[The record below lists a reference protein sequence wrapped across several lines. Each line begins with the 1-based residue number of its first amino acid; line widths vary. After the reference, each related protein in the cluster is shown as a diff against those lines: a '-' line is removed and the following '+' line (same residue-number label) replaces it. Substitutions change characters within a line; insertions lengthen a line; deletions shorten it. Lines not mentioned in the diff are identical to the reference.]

1 MPVRSIGSSP
11 TLHGVNHTL
20 LEGME
25 DDIVDDIKRVVRQA
39 VANPVG
45 NNLARQIK
53 ESLDN
58 EIVLEDEDEHWN
70 CMVITRDGKSNY
82 CTGSNFMKILST

>member
-1 MPVRSIGSSP
+1 MRGTEMRKAVRDP
-11 TLHGVNHTL
+11 N
-20 LEGME
+20 E
-25 DDIVDDIKRVVRQA
+25 
-39 VANPVG
+39 
-45 NNLARQIK
+45 NNLAHQIK
-53 ESLDN
+53 KSLDN